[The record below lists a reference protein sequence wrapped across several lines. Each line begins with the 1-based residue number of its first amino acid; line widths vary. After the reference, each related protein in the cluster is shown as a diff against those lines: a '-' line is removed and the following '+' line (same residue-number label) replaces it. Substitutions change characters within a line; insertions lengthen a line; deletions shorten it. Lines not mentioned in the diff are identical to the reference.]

1 METTTMNTQLVNPA
15 APIAALTDP
24 RGDDA
29 GLWQKLRAR
38 IGEEVRYRQAMSEL
52 RLLGDRELADLNL
65 NRGDLP
71 DLARAHARA
80 TATVH

>member
-1 METTTMNTQLVNPA
+1 MNMQPVNPVA
-15 APIAALTDP
+15 LIAALADP
-24 RGDDA
+24 RGDV

-38 IGEEVRYRQAMSEL
+38 IGEEVRYHQAMREL
-52 RLLGDRELADLNL
+52 RVLGDRELADLNL

>member
-1 METTTMNTQLVNPA
+1 METTMNTQLVNPA
-15 APIAALTDP
+15 ALIAALAD
-24 RGDDA
+24 RQGDA

-38 IGEEVRYRQAMSEL
+38 IGEEVRYRQAMREL

>member
-1 METTTMNTQLVNPA
+1 METTMNTQLVNPA
-15 APIAALTDP
+15 ALVAASADP
-24 RGDDA
+24 RGDV
-29 GLWQKLRAR
+29 GLWRKLRAR
-38 IGEEVRYRQAMSEL
+38 IGEEVRYHRALREL

-71 DLARAHARA
+71 DLARSHARA

>member
-1 METTTMNTQLVNPA
+1 METTMNTQPVNPA
-15 APIAALTDP
+15 APIAASADP
-24 RGDDA
+24 RGDA
-29 GLWQKLRAR
+29 GLWRKLRAR
-38 IGEEVRYRQAMSEL
+38 IGEEVRYHRALREL
-52 RLLGDRELADLNL
+52 RVLGDRELVDLNL